1 MKMFVFIVKA
11 TYSNSVKK
19 RYYSLSDLTETLEE
33 AKESIIENMNSVF
46 ESWEG
51 LKLKRIEDENGKLLA
66 KF

>member
-11 TYSNSVKK
+11 TYSNSVKR

>member
-11 TYSNSVKK
+11 TYSNCVKK

-33 AKESIIENMNSVF
+33 ARESIIENMNSVF

>member
-19 RYYSLSDLTETLEE
+19 RYYSLSDVTETLEE
-33 AKESIIENMNSVF
+33 AKESIVENMNSVF